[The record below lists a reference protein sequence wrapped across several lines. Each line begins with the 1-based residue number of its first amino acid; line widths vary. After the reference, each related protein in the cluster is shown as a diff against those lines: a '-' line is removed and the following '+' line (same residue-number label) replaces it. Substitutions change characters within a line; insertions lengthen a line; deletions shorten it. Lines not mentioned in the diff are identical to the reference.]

1 MKTITERHKVMMEV
15 GKYRKDEFNPTIGQT
30 LQNNGNLAKKN
41 FEPFKIKYETQ
52 KYHYVVDWQI
62 EDNQN
67 EIEEKKDNNPFAW

>member
-30 LQNNGNLAKKN
+30 LQNNGNLIKRN
-41 FEPFKIKYETQ
+41 FEPFKIKYESQ

-62 EDNQN
+62 EN
-67 EIEEKKDNNPFAW
+67 EEDSKEKHDINPNGWR